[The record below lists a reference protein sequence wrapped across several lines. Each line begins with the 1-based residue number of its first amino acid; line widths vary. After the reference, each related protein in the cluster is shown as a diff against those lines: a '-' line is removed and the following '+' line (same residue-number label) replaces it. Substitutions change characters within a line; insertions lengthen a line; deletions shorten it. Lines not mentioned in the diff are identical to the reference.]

1 MLLGI
6 LLFYETI
13 NRNHIF
19 KQESNGVRTQIL
31 NLEIGVHCVVL
42 GSLARDGF
50 IVFRDG
56 VLSMIKYKHRKHIE
70 DLIHC
75 L

>member
-1 MLLGI
+1 MLLD
-6 LLFYETI
+6 
-13 NRNHIF
+13 
-19 KQESNGVRTQIL
+19 
-31 NLEIGVHCVVL
+31 
-42 GSLARDGF
+42 SLARDGF

-56 VLSMIKYKHRKHIE
+56 VLSMIKYKHRKHIG